1 MHSSKALY
9 LQTIRFMMEIC
20 RWKSLI
26 YADYCYFFSSGNIEP
41 FWRYQNF
48 SSRKEDVNVH
58 SPPIYGRIIK
68 WRKTMNQM
76 SGNIPGGIFL
86 GGNFLGGSLMGGN
99 VPDGKL
105 PGGNF
110 PRTVSLKLEKLKTI
124 LWQILGNFMRK

>member
-1 MHSSKALY
+1 
-9 LQTIRFMMEIC
+9 
-20 RWKSLI
+20 
-26 YADYCYFFSSGNIEP
+26 
-41 FWRYQNF
+41 
-48 SSRKEDVNVH
+48 
-58 SPPIYGRIIK
+58 
-68 WRKTMNQM
+68 MNQM

-99 VPDGKL
+99 VPDGKF